1 MLRLR
6 PLLQQPSLLNL
17 TLWNVTTLSFVLVEP
32 MSAST
37 TCVAALNASPCPSA
51 ANLLRRSYYMRCNTD
66 RVAPAATIVA
76 RLRARAFAC
85 GLRSPNAV
93 FNHWRRTGCRGVL

>member
-6 PLLQQPSLLNL
+6 PLLQQPLLLNL

-51 ANLLRRSYYMRCNTD
+51 ANLLRRSYYMRCNQLRRSDCMRCNTD
-66 RVAPAATIVA
+66 RVAAASTIVA
-76 RLRARAFAC
+76 RLPSARVC
-85 GLRSPNAV
+85 VRSEVA
-93 FNHWRRTGCRGVL
+93 